1 MSLVSWEPYRD
12 FLSLR
17 DNINRM
23 FEDAARIGPAPSEMT
38 ASAWGVPVDIY
49 ETRDEIVV
57 RAEAPGID
65 PKDIKISLIGDQLQI
80 SGLRQREAK
89 TEGRNYVRVERR
101 YGSFTRSFTLNV
113 PIVADQVKASYK
125 DGILE
130 VHLPK
135 AEEVKPKEINIDVG
149 QA

>member
-1 MSLVSWEPYRD
+1 MSLMSWEPYRD

-23 FEDAARIGPAPSEMT
+23 FEDVARIGPVPSEMT

-65 PKDIKISLIGDQLQI
+65 PKDVRVSLTGDQLQI

-101 YGSFTRSFTLNV
+101 YGSFTRSFVLNV
-113 PIVADQVKASYK
+113 PVVSDQIKASYR